1 MLMATHDIVVI
12 ADYVSAMV
20 KGTLS
25 VDEFK
30 KITDEVLATCQQ
42 NDIRKVIIDVTQT
55 GGPFSESDKLEFAS
69 YASTTLKGYI
79 DQYAYIYPKE
89 LITYIPQ
96 VISQGSGF
104 NARGFTSLDDAL
116 FWIEK

>member
-1 MLMATHDIVVI
+1 MVTYDIVVI
-12 ADYVSAMV
+12 ADYVSVMV
-20 KGTLS
+20 KGPLS
-25 VDEFK
+25 VPEFH
-30 KITDEVLATCQQ
+30 KITDEILENCQK
-42 NDIRKVIIDVTQT
+42 NNIRKVMIDVTQT

-69 YASTTLKGYI
+69 YASRTLKGVV

-89 LITYIPQ
+89 LITYTPQ

-116 FWIEK
+116 MWIDNS